1 MKNDD
6 VSSLFKKDDNMSKKN
21 NRPISLLPTI
31 AKIFERLMHRQLS
44 EFTARFF
51 SPLLGGFR
59 QGYNTQHVLLNF
71 LQYCKNSIDNKGLA
85 GAVFM
90 DLSKAF
96 DCVNHGLLIAK
107 LSAYCDYGLDMDA
120 LQLIRSYLPNRQ
132 QRVQINSSFSAWNA
146 IKIGVPQGLVLGPLL
161 FIVFVNDIFWFPHHT
176 KICNY
181 ADDTKIFARHPDL
194 DTIIKQLEE
203 DSSVLVNWFSDNF

>member
-1 MKNDD
+1 MKIADP
-6 VSSLFKKDDNMSKKN
+6 SSLFKKDDMSKKN
-21 NRPISLLPTI
+21 YRPISLLPTI

-44 EFTARFF
+44 EFIARFF

-59 QGYNTQHVLLNF
+59 QGYNKQHVLLNF

-107 LSAYCDYGLDMDA
+107 LSAYGLNMDA
-120 LQLIRSYLPNRQ
+120 LQLIRSYLTNRQ
-132 QRVQINSSFSAWNA
+132 QRVKINSSFSAWKE
-146 IKIGVPQGLVLGPLL
+146 IKIGVPQGSVLGPLL
-161 FIVFVNDIFWFPHHT
+161 FNVFANDIFWFPHRT
-176 KICNY
+176 KIRNY
-181 ADDTKIFARHPDL
+181 ADDTTISACHPDL

-203 DSSVLVNWFSDNF
+203 DSSVLQGVSKKLFDV